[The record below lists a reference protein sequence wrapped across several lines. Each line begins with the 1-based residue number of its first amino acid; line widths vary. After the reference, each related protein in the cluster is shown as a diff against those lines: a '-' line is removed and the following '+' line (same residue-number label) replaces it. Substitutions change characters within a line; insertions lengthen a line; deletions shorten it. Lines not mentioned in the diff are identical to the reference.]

1 MKLKRIGWKNGNL
14 VSKATVTIGEN
25 IYEVDPE
32 QYSGETPLSAEN
44 LKKMEDNTEESLN
57 VLEKS
62 ANDIN
67 NLITPT
73 LLYEGSTT
81 GDITLKDDI
90 SNYRTLKIYYQDD
103 DGASYC
109 REIGNHS
116 KSNTLKIALDGYYNG
131 SKYFNLKVRM
141 YLITGKAMTGT
152 GQALYEF
159 GDKAIYYKNCITI
172 NRIEGYK

>member
-67 NLITPT
+67 NLITPVV
-73 LLYEGSTT
+73 LYEGSTT

-90 SNYRTLKIYYQDD
+90 SNYRTLKIYYQDN

-116 KSNTLKIALDGYYNG
+116 KSNTLKVALDGYYNG
-131 SKYFNLKVRM
+131 SQYFNLKLRM
-141 YLITGKAMTGT
+141 YSIAGKAMTGA
-152 GQALYEF
+152 GMADYEF
-159 GDKAIYYKNCITI
+159 GDKTITYKINITV

>member
-62 ANDIN
+62 VNGIN

-73 LLYEGSTT
+73 LW
-81 GDITLKDDI
+81 
-90 SNYRTLKIYYQDD
+90 R
-103 DGASYC
+103 
-109 REIGNHS
+109 
-116 KSNTLKIALDGYYNG
+116 
-131 SKYFNLKVRM
+131 KYDRRHNAKRW
-141 YLITGKAMTGT
+141 YL
-152 GQALYEF
+152 
-159 GDKAIYYKNCITI
+159 
-172 NRIEGYK
+172 